1 MGQGRQHGFDTARA
15 AFFGGARES
24 IGTPAFILAIS
35 FLGFGSM
42 LRTNDWPLWT
52 GLLSTMSTWALPG
65 QIAMLEFYET
75 GGGVVVI
82 ALAVGLT
89 NARLLPMVVSLLP
102 LIRHPRWPRWTHFFL
117 AHLIAVTSWVNTMAR
132 APSLPQ
138 DQRIPYFTGFALSL
152 WSSSLL
158 FTVIGYHVAGALP
171 PTLTLGLLFFNPLYF
186 LLVPLLGL
194 GSVMRLMAIIL
205 GGILGPAL
213 YLVTPDWGLL
223 LTGLVGGTLAFVIG
237 RRWDGRRLIER
248 GDA

>member
-1 MGQGRQHGFDTARA
+1 MVQGRQHGFDTARA
-15 AFFGGARES
+15 AFFGGSRES
-24 IGTPAFILAIS
+24 IGTPAFILAVS

-42 LRTNDWPLWT
+42 LRESGWSLWV
-52 GLLSTMSTWALPG
+52 GLLSTLTTWALPG

-102 LIRHPRWPRWTHFFL
+102 MIRHPRWPRWTHFFL
-117 AHLIAVTSWVNTMAR
+117 SHLIAVTSWVNVMAR
-132 APSLPQ
+132 APSLSQ
-138 DQRIPYFTGFALSL
+138 DQRIPYFTGFALTLWTASL
-152 WSSSLL
+152 VS
-158 FTVIGYHVAGALP
+158 TVIGYYIAGTLP
-171 PTLTLGLLFFNPLYF
+171 RPVTLGLLFFNPLYF

-194 GSVMRLMAIIL
+194 GSVVRLMAIIL
-205 GGILGPAL
+205 GGVLGPTL

-223 LTGLVGGTLAFVIG
+223 LTGLIGGTAAFLIG
-237 RRWDGRRLIER
+237 RKWDGRRLIER